1 MNSVQ
6 RRCTNLVHLR
16 SDTSVHE
23 ICTIRA
29 FDRWQSLFY
38 IKYFVQF
45 NIFDLNLVFRRYL
58 PGNDYLSYLFL
69 TVLSVFL
76 CDLSEFM
83 AVDNFN

>member
-16 SDTSVHE
+16 GNTSVHE
-23 ICTIRA
+23 ICLIRA
-29 FDRWQSLFY
+29 FDRWKSLVY
-38 IKYFVQF
+38 VKDFVQF

-58 PGNDYLSYLFL
+58 PGNALLPYMFL

-76 CDLSEFM
+76 
-83 AVDNFN
+83 